1 MNLSKYIIK
10 RSRSHAIECN
20 PIQLQSRAL
29 DQPKNDQTRSWPQML
44 IFPEGTCTNGQALI
58 KFKSGAFQVCM

>member
-1 MNLSKYIIK
+1 MQLNVTQF
-10 RSRSHAIECN
+10 N
-20 PIQLQSRAL
+20 LQSRAL